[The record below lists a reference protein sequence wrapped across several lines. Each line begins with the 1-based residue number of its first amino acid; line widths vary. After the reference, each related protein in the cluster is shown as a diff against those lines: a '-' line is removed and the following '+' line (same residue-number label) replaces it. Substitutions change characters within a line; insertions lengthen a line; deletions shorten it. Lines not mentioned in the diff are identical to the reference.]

1 MNREADAIVVGGGIH
16 GLSAAL
22 HLARMGKSVI
32 VLERRYA
39 GRHSSG
45 VNAGGVRTLGRALA
59 EVALSVEGMALWHR
73 IEDLVGDDCGFRS
86 HGFIRVAEDD
96 AQVEALV
103 RRREQTRALGFR
115 HEELIDRDELRR
127 IVPAIAPHCAGG
139 LIARGDGAAD
149 PYRSTLAFKRAAESA
164 GAVVIEG
171 EGVKAITRAG
181 SRWRV
186 ESLSESYVAPH
197 VVNCAGA
204 WAGEIA
210 AMVGDSA
217 PVGVRPSMMIV
228 TERVPRFVEP
238 TIGSVGRK
246 LSFKQTSEGTVL
258 IGGGQP
264 GIADRATEQ
273 TRVNP
278 VNLARSA
285 QAAMALFPAMRGVR
299 IARSWCGI
307 EAQMPDDIPVIGA
320 SSRAPGIVHA
330 FGFSGHGFQLG
341 PIVGRAVAEIV
352 AKGDTALPIGPFC
365 LDRFEAARV
374 TCRPA
379 DPTR

>member
-1 MNREADAIVVGGGIH
+1 MSREADAIVVGGGLL
-16 GLSAAL
+16 GCSAAL
-22 HLARMGKSVI
+22 HLARLGKSVI

-59 EVALSVEGMALWHR
+59 EVPLAVEGMALWHA
-73 IEDLVGDDCGFRS
+73 IADLVGDDCGFHS
-86 HGFIRVAEDD
+86 HGFIRVAEDP
-96 AQVEALV
+96 AEVEALE
-103 RRREQTRALGFR
+103 RRRDQTRALGFG
-115 HEELIDRDELRR
+115 HEELIGRDELRR
-127 IVPAIAPHCAGG
+127 LAPAIAPHCAGG

-149 PYRSTLAFKRAAESA
+149 PYRTTLAFKRAAESA

-171 EGVKAITRAG
+171 EAVTAIAPAG

-186 ESLSESYVAPH
+186 EGSRDSYFASH

-228 TERVPRFVEP
+228 TERLPRFLGP
-238 TIGSVGRK
+238 TIGTVGRK
-246 LSFKQTSEGTVL
+246 LSFKQTAEGTVL
-258 IGGGQP
+258 IGGGQR
-264 GIADRATEQ
+264 GDADRATEQ
-273 TRVNP
+273 ARVNP

-285 QAAMALFPAMRGVR
+285 QAAIAIFPAMRAVR

-307 EAQMPDDIPVIGA
+307 EAQMPDGIPVIGP
-320 SSRAPGIVHA
+320 SPRAPGIVHA

-341 PIVGRAVAEIV
+341 PIVGRAVAELV
-352 AKGDTALPIGPFC
+352 ANGATTRPIGPFR
-365 LDRFEAARV
+365 LERLAAA
-374 TCRPA
+374 T
-379 DPTR
+379 